1 VLDAGTADEPDTAA
15 PIRPGVTQPKGRP
28 TPKRS
33 QAEKQHRQPFG
44 GQAGGRASAAPRTKE
59 QGRADRMTR
68 AEAARRGEDWALPRK
83 DQGPVKALARDV
95 VDSRRGVSEYYLYGI
110 VVLIAALF
118 IPTLRKNLVVD
129 YVILAILLVIVVEGI
144 FVSNKVIR
152 LATERYPGQSTRSVR
167 VYTALRG
174 TQIRKM
180 RVPAPRVSPK
190 DKI

>member
-1 VLDAGTADEPDTAA
+1 M
-15 PIRPGVTQPKGRP
+15 
-28 TPKRS
+28 
-33 QAEKQHRQPFG
+33 
-44 GQAGGRASAAPRTKE
+44 
-59 QGRADRMTR
+59 DR
-68 AEAARRGEDWALPRK
+68 ARRHEAMRAGEDWALPRK
-83 DQGPVKALARDV
+83 DQGPVKGLARDV

-129 YVILAILLVIVVEGI
+129 YVILIILVVIVIEG
-144 FVSNKVIR
+144 FYVSSKVIR
-152 LATERYPGQSTRSVR
+152 LAKERYPGQSLRGIR

-190 DKI
+190 DKV

>member
-1 VLDAGTADEPDTAA
+1 
-15 PIRPGVTQPKGRP
+15 
-28 TPKRS
+28 
-33 QAEKQHRQPFG
+33 
-44 GQAGGRASAAPRTKE
+44 
-59 QGRADRMTR
+59 
-68 AEAARRGEDWALPRK
+68 
-83 DQGPVKALARDV
+83 V

-190 DKI
+190 DKV